1 MRILGI
7 IIVILGLAGCSAVK
21 VPVTNE
27 YQLSAFSTKQW
38 STKPGAT
45 SLLVTTPEAT
55 ASYQTQEMLYVDKPF
70 KLEAFAKNSWT
81 AAPAEMLFPLLI
93 QSMQRTGYFSAV
105 TSSPYNEKA
114 DYRLDSQLLAF
125 EQNFLKKPSV
135 INFSVKVVLTR
146 TSDSTVI
153 GSRIISLQIPCQKD
167 TPYGGVLAA
176 NEAARQ
182 FTALTAGFVISH
194 IKQE

>member
-7 IIVILGLAGCSAVK
+7 FIVILGLAGCSAVK

-27 YQLSAFSTKQW
+27 YQLSSFSTKQW
-38 STKPGAT
+38 VSKSGGVT
-45 SLLVTTPEAT
+45 LLVTAPEAA

-81 AAPAEMLFPLLI
+81 APPADMLFPLLI

-114 DYRLDSQLLAF
+114 DYRLDSQLLAL
-125 EQNFLKKPSV
+125 EQNFLRKPSV
-135 INFSVKVVLTR
+135 LNLSVKVVLTR
-146 TSDSTVI
+146 TSDSRVI
-153 GSRIISLQIPCQKD
+153 GSRIISLQTPCQKD

-176 NEAARQ
+176 NQASRQ
-182 FTALTAGFVISH
+182 FTAATAGFVISH
-194 IKQE
+194 IKHE